1 MSDFPQQLDRRP
13 PTAPRG
19 PRRPGKGVIAA
30 GLAVA
35 LVLGVAGG
43 LAMKPKLNDQALG
56 KQTQHRVVPLPRE
69 PSGLGIVVDRTVT
82 AITQQPPLP
91 VTPVGPQAPAPYP
104 DPAVA
109 AEPRARPRP
118 PSPVVVGS
126 IPERNNPPV
135 HVVRPAFDCRFARSM
150 ADRLVCVDPR
160 LAAADRR
167 MAQAYHHA
175 LDVGVPEE
183 VLRRQQEAW
192 LDARDQAAR
201 EGPEALADIYGQR
214 IAELQGMARY

>member
-1 MSDFPQQLDRRP
+1 M
-13 PTAPRG
+13 
-19 PRRPGKGVIAA
+19 A

-91 VTPVGPQAPAPYP
+91 VTPIEPQAPAPYP

-109 AEPRARPRP
+109 AEPRQQPAPARPP
-118 PSPVVVGS
+118 IVVGS
-126 IPERNNPPV
+126 IPERIPPS
-135 HVVRPAFDCRFARSM
+135 RPTAAQPSFNCAYARSQSERM
-150 ADRLVCVDPR
+150 VCVDPQ
-160 LAAADRR
+160 LARADRR
-167 MAQAYHHA
+167 LARAYREA
-175 LDVGVPEE
+175 LDAGVPEQI
-183 VLRRQQEAW
+183 LRRQQDAW
-192 LDARDQAAR
+192 LAAR
-201 EGPEALADIYGQR
+201 EEAARAGPEAVFDVYSER
-214 IAELQGMARY
+214 TAELEGLARY

>member
-13 PTAPRG
+13 SPP
-19 PRRPGKGVIAA
+19 PSRRPGKGVIAA

-35 LVLGVAGG
+35 LLLGVAGG

-56 KQTQHRVVPLPRE
+56 KQAQHRVVPLPRE

-91 VTPVGPQAPAPYP
+91 VTPVGPQAPPPYS

-109 AEPRARPRP
+109 AEPRTHPGPP

-135 HVVRPAFDCRFARSM
+135 RAVRPAFDCRFARSM

-167 MAQAYHHA
+167 MAQAYQHA